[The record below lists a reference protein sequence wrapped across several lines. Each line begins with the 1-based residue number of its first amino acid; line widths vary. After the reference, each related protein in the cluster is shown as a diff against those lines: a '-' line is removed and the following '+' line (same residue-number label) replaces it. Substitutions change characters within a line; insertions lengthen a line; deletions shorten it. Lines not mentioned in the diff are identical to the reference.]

1 MQLISRYE
9 SRSDAEERAAFL
21 RSRGIATHV
30 TDMHS
35 MRLNLAHQ
43 GRFRAGLWVLLEDQ
57 YDDAARL
64 LEDPDHEVRHP
75 LSEEEMHEM
84 ATAGPVQ
91 ARRTMIKWLLI
102 TVAGLIAAAVLVVE
116 MGGASV

>member
-1 MQLISRYE
+1 MKLISRYE
-9 SRSDAEERAAFL
+9 SRSDAEERATFL

-57 YDDAARL
+57 LDDAAKL
-64 LEDPDHEVRHP
+64 LDNPDHEVVHP
-75 LSEEEMHEM
+75 LSDEEMHEM
-84 ATAGPVQ
+84 ETTGAAH
-91 ARRTMIKWLLI
+91 ARRTLVKWLLI
-102 TVAGLIAAAVLVVE
+102 TAVGLIAALVLVVE
-116 MGGASV
+116 LGG